1 MGVSPFQPICASVF
15 GLAVLGWVLFEDL
28 IVRSESGDVEQRLR
42 DE

>member
-1 MGVSPFQPICASVF
+1 MTLLADIVLGIF